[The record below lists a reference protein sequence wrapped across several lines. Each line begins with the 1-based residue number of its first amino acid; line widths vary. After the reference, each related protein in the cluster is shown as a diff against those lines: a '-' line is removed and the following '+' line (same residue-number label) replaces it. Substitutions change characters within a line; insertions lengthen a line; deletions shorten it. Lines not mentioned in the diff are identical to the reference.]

1 MLSDK
6 MIMEAA
12 GIPSVGSNKYKSI
25 MKTLEKNPDFYSLVT
40 KKIEDYKTQIEKCKN
55 TCLNLIC
62 EKENDRDKCAEIK
75 RMSKNAET
83 EEELE
88 NNIRNGI
95 NSPTKYLSQKCI
107 EYANNKNLEE
117 IENEC
122 FSIETKEFNIINLMY
137 VWLNET
143 YKKYEEGDHAEKL
156 ITEYNE
162 IYNLTKALPILFNS
176 LDSNVIFK
184 NFKPIE
190 PKTISD
196 NTDIVSSDDMTSTN
210 EISNLHCKK
219 IDNSDPFTLKCQW
232 KTESETGVGGN
243 HRSKRNHR
251 SKGNHRSKRNRKRY
265 TKRRAKKSKQK
276 KHESRRRKR

>member
-1 MLSDK
+1 MPSDK
-6 MIMEAA
+6 MIMLSDQMIMDSA
-12 GIPSVGSNKYKSI
+12 GIPSVGSNKYKSFMRI
-25 MKTLEKNPDFYSLVT
+25 LNQNKDFYSFVT

-75 RMSKNAET
+75 RLSKNAET

-107 EYANNKNLEE
+107 KYADNKNLEE

-122 FSIETKEFNIINLMY
+122 FSIETKEINIINLMY

-196 NTDIVSSDDMTSTN
+196 NTDIVSSDDITSTN

-232 KTESETGVGGN
+232 KTGTGTGTGTGGN
-243 HRSKRNHR
+243 RRSKRNHR
-251 SKGNHRSKRNRKRY
+251 TKGNRKRY
-265 TKRRAKKSKQK
+265 TKRRAKKRKR
-276 KHESRRRKR
+276 ESRRRKR

>member
-1 MLSDK
+1 MR
-6 MIMEAA
+6 
-12 GIPSVGSNKYKSI
+12 
-25 MKTLEKNPDFYSLVT
+25 TLDKNPDFYSFIT

-107 EYANNKNLEE
+107 EYADNKNLEE
-117 IENEC
+117 IDNEC
-122 FSIETKEFNIINLMY
+122 FSIETKEINIINLMY

-143 YKKYEEGDHAEKL
+143 YKKYEEGDHVEKL

-176 LDSNVIFK
+176 LDSKMIFK

-232 KTESETGVGGN
+232 KTGTGIGGN
-243 HRSKRNHR
+243 HRSKR
-251 SKGNHRSKRNRKRY
+251 KRKRY
-265 TKRRAKKSKQK
+265 TKRRAKKSKR
-276 KHESRRRKR
+276 ESRRRNR